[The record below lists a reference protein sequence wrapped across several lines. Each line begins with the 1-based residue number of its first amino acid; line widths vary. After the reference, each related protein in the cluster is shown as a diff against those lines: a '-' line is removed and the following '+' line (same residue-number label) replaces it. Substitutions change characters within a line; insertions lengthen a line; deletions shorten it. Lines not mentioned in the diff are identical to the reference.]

1 MGGRTSGSGNAAWRA
16 TMAQW
21 QGWAGR
27 PQCQAIANSTG
38 QRCKRITIKN
48 WHRCWMHGGAMV
60 LSRRGLY
67 RRKLRHAAWTK
78 GASQDGS

>member
-16 TMAQW
+16 SRAQT

-27 PQCQAIANSTG
+27 RQCEAIRKNG
-38 QRCKRITIKN
+38 LRCKRVAIKN

-67 RRKLRHAAWTK
+67 RRKLRHAAW
-78 GASQDGS
+78 SQGTPQGGS